1 MIECSIMLWGRGE
14 MEGSWTM
21 NVLPPPPTKLRFT
34 AALWVVLVVIL
45 NGVQEAASCQHQGK
59 GSDAF
64 LMILRLGEG
73 GELEPPPGI
82 PPIENLE
89 QRGSVF
95 PMIPPNRQEK
105 RHHGQGR
112 RIAGAV
118 GGLILSLTPL
128 ILLSQLKSPKC
139 SFSPTTTF
147 RLLDWSSN

>member
-82 PPIENLE
+82 PPIGEP
-89 QRGSVF
+89 RT
-95 PMIPPNRQEK
+95 
-105 RHHGQGR
+105 
-112 RIAGAV
+112 AGKC
-118 GGLILSLTPL
+118 LPYD
-128 ILLSQLKSPKC
+128 SP
-139 SFSPTTTF
+139 
-147 RLLDWSSN
+147 